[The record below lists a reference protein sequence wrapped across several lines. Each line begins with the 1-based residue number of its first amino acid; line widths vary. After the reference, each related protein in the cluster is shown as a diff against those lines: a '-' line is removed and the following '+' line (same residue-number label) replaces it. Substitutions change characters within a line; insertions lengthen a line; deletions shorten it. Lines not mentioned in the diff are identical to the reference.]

1 MPLATGSRLG
11 PYEILAPLSA
21 GGMGE
26 VYRARDMRLKR
37 EVAVKVLPQEFA
49 TDPARRQRFEFE
61 ARTVATLNHPNII
74 AIYDVGTE
82 DGAPYI
88 ITELIDGEPLRAGVF
103 ALRKSLDCAIQIA
116 NGLAAAHDAGVV
128 HRDLKPENIL
138 LTRDG
143 RIKILDFGLAR
154 MSVTR
159 TAAAAAETLTIHTE
173 PGVVLGTVGY
183 MSPEQVRGKEADPRS
198 DIFSFGVVLYELLSG
213 GRAFQGETSVET
225 MTAILKQQLPELP
238 EAVPPGV
245 REVVHHCL
253 DKNPDSR
260 FQSARDLSFA
270 LTAVSQSRVT
280 SGGAPNLAGTP
291 HRRRRGIL
299 MAAAAV
305 GAMALVI
312 AAFLLL
318 VHPAPPTNWTGSLLG
333 GPEVAFR
340 PRPSPDGQL
349 LAFYAIED
357 GYTQVGVMKPE
368 TGNWSM
374 LTHSRGQ
381 GYVTNVAWAPDGSAI
396 YYDRLTSV
404 PKGIYSVPVLGGDEH
419 LVFADAFRP
428 EALPDGSLLAV
439 KLNSNHEW
447 QLFRFWPA
455 TGKVQDLPVAVVD
468 AQESLANP
476 RAFPDGKEAVVD
488 GAPLGKEAGGM
499 NLLVVDLAT
508 GATRPVAPG
517 LPRGTGAPDF
527 AVTRDGKSVLITR
540 EFGPF
545 TRVFSVPV
553 QGRGPAQT
561 LFTATHEVWG
571 VETASDGSIYAC
583 VTDVPAELVSR
594 PLDHDETQT
603 VARFPWVSDPD
614 SIVVLPDGRVVM
626 GEFYSG
632 RSRLIVVER
641 GKSPV
646 AMASTTEETSIPA
659 TLAGQREIAF
669 LIGPEPR
676 GTIAF
681 ADIETGRITRR
692 IAPGRGEIVSLA
704 ASHDGT
710 TVYFAAGGVIWSIPS
725 AGGEARK
732 IRSGNRVVTDRSGRA
747 LLISILESPKM
758 RLFRVP
764 LNGESETEIPADPAH
779 SVAYQ
784 LLSPGSWNP
793 DGRLLVSLH
802 DSWFSGPAVLDTS
815 TGRVQPLPF
824 DNGSDYS
831 SLSWLPDGRILAL
844 RVSLRSTLWR
854 FTASRE

>member
-1 MPLATGSRLG
+1 MPLSAGTRLG
-11 PYEILAPLSA
+11 PYEILAALGA

-26 VYRARDMRLKR
+26 VYRARDTRLKR

-49 TDPARRQRFEFE
+49 TDPARRRRFEFE

-74 AIYDVGTE
+74 AIYDMGME
-82 DGAPYI
+82 DSTPYI
-88 ITELIDGEPLRAGVF
+88 VTELIDGEPLRAGVLT
-103 ALRKSLDCAIQIA
+103 LRKKLDCAVQFA
-116 NGLAAAHDAGVV
+116 NGLAVAHDAGVV

-143 RIKILDFGLAR
+143 HIKILDFGLAR
-154 MSVTR
+154 MSASR
-159 TAAAAAETLTIHTE
+159 TAAATAETMTIHTE
-173 PGVVLGTVGY
+173 PGVVMGTVGY
-183 MSPEQVRGKEADPRS
+183 MSPEQVRGKEADHRS
-198 DIFSFGVVLYELLSG
+198 DIFSFGVILYELLSG
-213 GRAFQGETSVET
+213 GRAFHGETSVET
-225 MTAILKQQLPELP
+225 MTAILKEELPELP
-238 EAVPPGV
+238 ETVPSGV

-253 DKNPDSR
+253 DKDPGRR

-270 LTAVSQSRVT
+270 LTAVSQSRAT
-280 SGGAPNLAGTP
+280 SGVAPNLVETP
-291 HRRRRGIL
+291 RRRHWIL
-299 MAAAAV
+299 MAAAV
-305 GAMALVI
+305 GAMALAI
-312 AAFLLL
+312 AAFLRLA
-318 VHPAPPTNWTGSLLG
+318 APPPPRNWTGSLLG

-357 GYTQVGVMKPE
+357 GYTQVAVMKPE

-374 LTHSRGQ
+374 LTHSRRQ
-381 GYVTNVAWAPDGSAI
+381 GYVTNLAWAPDGSAI
-396 YYDRLTSV
+396 YYDRFTSV
-404 PKGIYSVPVLGGDEH
+404 PKGIYSVPLLGGDEH

-476 RAFPDGKEAVVD
+476 RVFPDGKEALVD
-488 GAPLGKEAGGM
+488 GAPLGKESAGM
-499 NLLVVDLAT
+499 NLLVVDLVT
-508 GATRPVAPG
+508 GATRPLAPD

-527 AVTRDGKSVLITR
+527 AVTRDGKSVLITQ

-545 TRVFSVPV
+545 TRVFSVPAH
-553 QGRGPAQT
+553 GHGTAQT
-561 LFTATHEVWG
+561 VFTATHEVWG
-571 VETASDGSIYAC
+571 VETAPDGSIYAC
-583 VTDVPAELVSR
+583 VTDVPSELVSR
-594 PLDHDETQT
+594 PLDRDETQT

-626 GEFYSG
+626 DVFYSG
-632 RSRLIVVER
+632 RTRLVAVER

-646 AMASTTEETSIPA
+646 AMVTTTEETSIPA
-659 TLAGQREIAF
+659 TMAGQREIAF

-681 ADIETGRITRR
+681 ADIETGRMTHR
-692 IAPGRGEIVSLA
+692 IAPGKGEIVSLA
-704 ASHDGT
+704 ASSDGA
-710 TVYFAAGGVIWSIPS
+710 TVYFAAGGTIWSQPS
-725 AGGEARK
+725 AGGDARK
-732 IRSGNRVVTDRSGRA
+732 IRSGNGVVADRSGKT
-747 LLISILESPKM
+747 LLISVLESPKM
-758 RLFRVP
+758 RLFRVSLDGAP
-764 LNGESETEIPADPAH
+764 ESEILADSSH

-802 DSWFSGPAVLDTS
+802 DSWFIGPAVLDTS
-815 TGRVQPLPF
+815 TGHVQPLPF

-831 SLSWLPDGRILAL
+831 SLSWLPDGRIMAL
-844 RVSLRSTLWR
+844 RTGLRSTLWR
-854 FTASRE
+854 FTTARE

>member
-1 MPLATGSRLG
+1 MPLSAGTRLG
-11 PYEILAPLSA
+11 PYEILAALGA

-74 AIYDVGTE
+74 AIYDVGME
-82 DGAPYI
+82 DSTPYI
-88 ITELIDGEPLRAGVF
+88 VTELIDGEPLRAGVF
-103 ALRKSLDCAIQIA
+103 ALRKSLDCAVQIA
-116 NGLAAAHDAGVV
+116 NGLAAAHGAGVV

-154 MSVTR
+154 MSVSR
-159 TAAAAAETLTIHTE
+159 TAAVAAETLTIHTE
-173 PGVVLGTVGY
+173 PGVVMGTVGY
-183 MSPEQVRGKEADPRS
+183 MSPEQVRGKEADHRS

-225 MTAILKQQLPELP
+225 MTAILKVELPELP
-238 EAVPPGV
+238 ETVPPGV

-253 DKNPDSR
+253 DKDPGSR

-270 LTAVSQSRVT
+270 LTAVSQSRAT
-280 SGGAPNLAGTP
+280 SGGAPNLAGTS
-291 HRRRRGIL
+291 RRRHWIH
-299 MAAAAV
+299 MTATAI
-305 GAMALVI
+305 GAMALAI
-312 AAFLLL
+312 AGYRLLA
-318 VHPAPPTNWTGSLLG
+318 PQPPPTNWTGALLG

-357 GYTQVGVMKPE
+357 GYTQVAVMKPE

-374 LTHSRGQ
+374 LTHSRRQ

-404 PKGIYSVPVLGGDEH
+404 PKGIYSVPLLGGDEH

-476 RAFPDGKEAVVD
+476 RAFPDGKEALVD
-488 GAPLGKEAGGM
+488 GAPLGKEAAGM

-508 GATRPVAPG
+508 GATRPLAPG

-545 TRVFSVPV
+545 TRVISVPAHG
-553 QGRGPAQT
+553 QGP
-561 LFTATHEVWG
+561 
-571 VETASDGSIYAC
+571 
-583 VTDVPAELVSR
+583 R
-594 PLDHDETQT
+594 PD
-603 VARFPWVSDPD
+603 
-614 SIVVLPDGRVVM
+614 
-626 GEFYSG
+626 
-632 RSRLIVVER
+632 
-641 GKSPV
+641 
-646 AMASTTEETSIPA
+646 
-659 TLAGQREIAF
+659 
-669 LIGPEPR
+669 
-676 GTIAF
+676 
-681 ADIETGRITRR
+681 
-692 IAPGRGEIVSLA
+692 
-704 ASHDGT
+704 
-710 TVYFAAGGVIWSIPS
+710 TVYSNPRSLGSGNGAGRKHLRVYNGRAGGLGKPAAG
-725 AGGEARK
+725 
-732 IRSGNRVVTDRSGRA
+732 
-747 LLISILESPKM
+747 
-758 RLFRVP
+758 
-764 LNGESETEIPADPAH
+764 
-779 SVAYQ
+779 
-784 LLSPGSWNP
+784 
-793 DGRLLVSLH
+793 
-802 DSWFSGPAVLDTS
+802 
-815 TGRVQPLPF
+815 
-824 DNGSDYS
+824 
-831 SLSWLPDGRILAL
+831 
-844 RVSLRSTLWR
+844 
-854 FTASRE
+854 SR

>member
-1 MPLATGSRLG
+1 MPLSPGTRLG
-11 PYEILAPLSA
+11 PYEILAALGA

-74 AIYDVGTE
+74 AIYDVGME
-82 DGAPYI
+82 DSTPYI
-88 ITELIDGEPLRAGVF
+88 VTELIDGEPLRAGVF
-103 ALRKSLDCAIQIA
+103 ALRKSLDCAVQIA

-154 MSVTR
+154 MRASR
-159 TAAAAAETLTIHTE
+159 TAAAGAETLTIHTE
-173 PGVVLGTVGY
+173 PGVVMGTVGY
-183 MSPEQVRGKEADPRS
+183 MSPEQVRGKEADHRS

-225 MTAILKQQLPELP
+225 MTAILKQELPELP

-245 REVVHHCL
+245 REVVHHCV
-253 DKNPDSR
+253 DKDPGSR

-270 LTAVSQSRVT
+270 LTAVSQSRTT
-280 SGGAPNLAGTP
+280 SGGAPDLARAP
-291 HRRRRGIL
+291 RRPRWIL
-299 MAAAAV
+299 MTAAV
-305 GAMALVI
+305 GAMALAI

-318 VHPAPPTNWTGSLLG
+318 APPPPPTNWTGSLLG

-374 LTHSRGQ
+374 LTHSRRQ

-404 PKGIYSVPVLGGDEH
+404 PKGIYSVPLLGGDEH

-476 RAFPDGKEAVVD
+476 RAFPDGKEALVD
-488 GAPLGKEAGGM
+488 GAPLGKEAAGM
-499 NLLVVDLAT
+499 QLLAVDLAT
-508 GATRPVAPG
+508 GATRPLAPG

-545 TRVFSVPV
+545 TRVFSVPAH
-553 QGRGPAQT
+553 GHGPAQT

-571 VETASDGSIYAC
+571 VETAPDGSIYAC

-594 PLDHDETQT
+594 PVDRDEAQT

-626 GEFYSG
+626 SVFYSG
-632 RSRLIVVER
+632 RTRLIAVER
-641 GKSPV
+641 GKNPV
-646 AMASTTEETSIPA
+646 PMVTTTEETSIPA

-692 IAPGRGEIVSLA
+692 IAPGKGEIVSLA
-704 ASHDGT
+704 ASPDGAT
-710 TVYFAAGGVIWSIPS
+710 AYLAAGGAIWSIPS
-725 AGGEARK
+725 AGGAARK
-732 IRSGNRVVTDRSGRA
+732 IRSGNRVVADRSGQA
-747 LLISILESPKM
+747 LLISVLESPNM

-764 LNGESETEIPADPAH
+764 LNGAPASEIPADPSH
-779 SVAYQ
+779 SVTYQ

-815 TGRVQPLPF
+815 TGRIQPLPF
-824 DNGSDYS
+824 DNGSDYG
-831 SLSWLPDGRILAL
+831 SLGWLPDGRIMAL

-854 FTASRE
+854 FTRAQE

>member
-1 MPLATGSRLG
+1 
-11 PYEILAPLSA
+11 
-21 GGMGE
+21 MGE

-74 AIYDVGTE
+74 AIYDVGME
-82 DGAPYI
+82 DSTPYI
-88 ITELIDGEPLRAGVF
+88 VTELIDGEPLGAGVF
-103 ALRKSLDCAIQIA
+103 ALRKSLDCAVQIA

-143 RIKILDFGLAR
+143 HIKILDFGLAR
-154 MSVTR
+154 MSASR
-159 TAAAAAETLTIHTE
+159 TAAVGAETLTIHTE
-173 PGVVLGTVGY
+173 PGVVMGTVGY
-183 MSPEQVRGKEADPRS
+183 MSPEQVRGKEADHRS

-225 MTAILKQQLPELP
+225 MTAILKQELPELP
-238 EAVPPGV
+238 ETVPPGV

-253 DKNPDSR
+253 DKDPGSR

-270 LTAVSQSRVT
+270 LTAVMHSRTT
-280 SGGAPNLAGTP
+280 SGSAPNLAGAP
-291 HRRRRGIL
+291 RRRRWIL
-299 MAAAAV
+299 MAAAV
-305 GAMALVI
+305 GATALAI

-318 VHPAPPTNWTGSLLG
+318 APPPPPTNWTGSLLG

-349 LAFYAIED
+349 VAFYAIED
-357 GYTQVGVMKPE
+357 GYTQVAVMKPE

-374 LTHSRGQ
+374 LTHSRRQ
-381 GYVTNVAWAPDGSAI
+381 GYVTNVAWAPDGSTI

-404 PKGIYSVPVLGGDEH
+404 PKGIYSVPLLGGDEH

-476 RAFPDGKEAVVD
+476 RAFPDGKEALVD
-488 GAPLGKEAGGM
+488 GAPLGKEAAGM
-499 NLLVVDLAT
+499 NLLVVDLVT
-508 GATRPVAPG
+508 GATRPLAPG

-527 AVTRDGKSVLITR
+527 AVTRDGKSVLITQ

-545 TRVFSVPV
+545 TRVISVPAH
-553 QGRGPAQT
+553 GHGPART
-561 LFTATHEVWG
+561 VFTATHEVWG
-571 VETASDGSIYAC
+571 VETAPDGSIYAC

-594 PLDHDETQT
+594 PLDRDETQT

-626 GEFYSG
+626 DVFYSG
-632 RSRLIVVER
+632 RTRLVAVER

-646 AMASTTEETSIPA
+646 AMVTTTEETSIPV
-659 TLAGQREIAF
+659 TMAGQREIAF

-681 ADIETGRITRR
+681 ADIETGRMTRR
-692 IAPGRGEIVSLA
+692 IAPGKGEIVSLA
-704 ASHDGT
+704 ASSDGA
-710 TVYFAAGGVIWSIPS
+710 TVYFAAGGTIWSIPS
-725 AGGEARK
+725 AGGDARK
-732 IRSGNRVVTDRSGRA
+732 IRSGNQVVADRSGQA
-747 LLISILESPKM
+747 LLISVLESPKM

-764 LNGESETEIPADPAH
+764 LDGAPESEILADPSH

-802 DSWFSGPAVLDTS
+802 DSWFTGPAVLDTS
-815 TGRVQPLPF
+815 TGRIQPLPF
-824 DNGSDYS
+824 DNGSDYG
-831 SLSWLPDGRILAL
+831 SLGWLPDGRIMAL
-844 RVSLRSTLWR
+844 RISLRSTLWR
-854 FTASRE
+854 FTTARE

>member
-1 MPLATGSRLG
+1 
-11 PYEILAPLSA
+11 
-21 GGMGE
+21 MGE

-74 AIYDVGTE
+74 AIYDVGME
-82 DGAPYI
+82 DSTPYI
-88 ITELIDGEPLRAGVF
+88 VTELIDGEPLGAGVF
-103 ALRKSLDCAIQIA
+103 ALRKSLDCAVQIA

-143 RIKILDFGLAR
+143 HIKILDFGLAR
-154 MSVTR
+154 MSASR
-159 TAAAAAETLTIHTE
+159 TAAVGAETLTIHTE
-173 PGVVLGTVGY
+173 PGVVMGTVGY
-183 MSPEQVRGKEADPRS
+183 MSPEQVRGKEADHRS

-225 MTAILKQQLPELP
+225 MTAILKQELPELP
-238 EAVPPGV
+238 ETVPPGV

-253 DKNPDSR
+253 DKDPGSR

-270 LTAVSQSRVT
+270 LTAVMHSRTT
-280 SGGAPNLAGTP
+280 SGSAPNLAGAP
-291 HRRRRGIL
+291 RRRRWIL
-299 MAAAAV
+299 MAAAV
-305 GAMALVI
+305 GATALAI

-318 VHPAPPTNWTGSLLG
+318 APPPPPTNWTGSLLG

-349 LAFYAIED
+349 VAFYAIED
-357 GYTQVGVMKPE
+357 GYTQVAVMKPE

-374 LTHSRGQ
+374 LTHSRRQ
-381 GYVTNVAWAPDGSAI
+381 GYVTNVAWAPDGSTI

-404 PKGIYSVPVLGGDEH
+404 PKGIYSVPLLGGDEH

-476 RAFPDGKEAVVD
+476 RAFPDGKEALVD
-488 GAPLGKEAGGM
+488 GAPLGKEAAGM
-499 NLLVVDLAT
+499 NLLVVDLVT
-508 GATRPVAPG
+508 GATRPLAPG

-527 AVTRDGKSVLITR
+527 AVTRDGKSVLITQ

-545 TRVFSVPV
+545 TRVISVPAH
-553 QGRGPAQT
+553 GHGPART
-561 LFTATHEVWG
+561 VFTATHEVWG
-571 VETASDGSIYAC
+571 VETAPDGSIYAC

-594 PLDHDETQT
+594 PLDRDETQT

-626 GEFYSG
+626 DVFYSG
-632 RSRLIVVER
+632 RTRLVAVER

-646 AMASTTEETSIPA
+646 AMVTTTEETSIPV
-659 TLAGQREIAF
+659 TMAGQREIAF

-681 ADIETGRITRR
+681 ADIETGRMTRR
-692 IAPGRGEIVSLA
+692 IAPGKGEIVSLA
-704 ASHDGT
+704 ASSDGA
-710 TVYFAAGGVIWSIPS
+710 TVYFAAGGTIWSIPS
-725 AGGEARK
+725 AGGDARR
-732 IRSGNRVVTDRSGRA
+732 IRSGNQVVADRSGQA
-747 LLISILESPKM
+747 LLISVLESPKM

-764 LNGESETEIPADPAH
+764 LDGAPESEILADPSH

-802 DSWFSGPAVLDTS
+802 DSWFTGPAVLDTS
-815 TGRVQPLPF
+815 TGRIQPLPF
-824 DNGSDYS
+824 DNGSDYG
-831 SLSWLPDGRILAL
+831 SLGWLPDGRIMAL
-844 RVSLRSTLWR
+844 RISLRSTLWR
-854 FTASRE
+854 FTTARE

>member
-1 MPLATGSRLG
+1 MPLSAGTRLG
-11 PYEILAPLSA
+11 PYEILAALGA

-26 VYRARDMRLKR
+26 VYRARDTRLKR
-37 EVAVKVLPQEFA
+37 EVAVKALPQEFA

-74 AIYDVGTE
+74 AIYDVGME
-82 DGAPYI
+82 DTTPYI
-88 ITELIDGEPLRAGVF
+88 VTELIDGEPLRAGVF
-103 ALRKSLDCAIQIA
+103 ALRKSLDCAVQIA

-143 RIKILDFGLAR
+143 HVKILDFGLAR
-154 MSVTR
+154 MSAPR
-159 TAAAAAETLTIHTE
+159 TAAEAAETLTIHTE
-173 PGVVLGTVGY
+173 PGVVMGTLGY
-183 MSPEQVRGKEADPRS
+183 MSPEQVRGKEADHRS
-198 DIFSFGVVLYELLSG
+198 DIFSFGVVVYELLSG

-225 MTAILKQQLPELP
+225 MTAILKQALPELP
-238 EAVPPGV
+238 ETVPPGV

-253 DKNPDSR
+253 DKDPDSR
-260 FQSARDLSFA
+260 FQSARDLAFA
-270 LTAVSQSRVT
+270 LSAVMQSRTT
-280 SGGAPNLAGTP
+280 SGGAPNLKGTS
-291 HRRRRGIL
+291 RRRRWIL
-299 MAAAAV
+299 MAAAV
-305 GAMALVI
+305 GATALAI

-318 VHPAPPTNWTGSLLG
+318 APPPPPTNWTGSLLG

-357 GYTQVGVMKPE
+357 GYTQVAVMKPE

-374 LTHSRGQ
+374 LTHNRRQ

-396 YYDRLTSV
+396 YYDRFTSV
-404 PKGIYSVPVLGGDEH
+404 PKGIYSVPLLGGDEH

-439 KLNSNHEW
+439 KLNANHEW

-468 AQESLANP
+468 AQESLSNP
-476 RAFPDGKEAVVD
+476 RVFPDGKEALVD
-488 GAPLGKEAGGM
+488 GAPLGKEAAGM
-499 NLLVVDLAT
+499 NLLVVDLVT
-508 GATRPVAPG
+508 GATRPLAPG
-517 LPRGTGAPDF
+517 LPRGSGAPDF
-527 AVTRDGKSVLITR
+527 AVTRDGKSVLITQ

-545 TRVFSVPV
+545 TRVVSVPAYRH
-553 QGRGPAQT
+553 GTAQT
-561 LFTATHEVWG
+561 VFTATHEVWG
-571 VETASDGSIYAC
+571 VETAPDGSIYAC

-594 PLDHDETQT
+594 PLDRDEGQT

-626 GEFYSG
+626 DVFYSG
-632 RSRLIVVER
+632 RNRLVAVER

-646 AMASTTEETSIPA
+646 AMVTTTEETSVPA
-659 TLAGQREIAF
+659 TMAGQREIAF

-676 GTIAF
+676 GTIGF
-681 ADIETGRITRR
+681 ADIETGRMTRR
-692 IAPGRGEIVSLA
+692 IAPGKGEIVSLA
-704 ASHDGT
+704 ASSDGA
-710 TVYFAAGGVIWSIPS
+710 TVYFAAGGTIWSIPS
-725 AGGEARK
+725 AGGDARK
-732 IRSGNRVVTDRSGRA
+732 IRSGNRVVANRSGQA
-747 LLISILESPKM
+747 LLVSMLESPKM

-764 LNGESETEIPADPAH
+764 LNGAPESEILADSSH

-802 DSWFSGPAVLDTS
+802 DSWFIGPAVLDTA
-815 TGRVQPLPF
+815 TGHVEPLPF
-824 DNGSDYS
+824 DNGSVYG
-831 SLSWLPDGRILAL
+831 SLGWLPDGRIMAL
-844 RVSLRSTLWR
+844 RVSLHSTLWR
-854 FTASRE
+854 FTRARE

>member
-1 MPLATGSRLG
+1 MPLSAGTRLG
-11 PYEILAPLSA
+11 PYEILAALGA

-26 VYRARDMRLKR
+26 VYRARDTRLKR
-37 EVAVKVLPQEFA
+37 EVAVKILPQEFA

-74 AIYDVGTE
+74 AIYDVGME
-82 DGAPYI
+82 DTTPYI
-88 ITELIDGEPLRAGVF
+88 VTELIDGEPLRAGVF
-103 ALRKSLDCAIQIA
+103 ALRKSLDCAVQIA
-116 NGLAAAHDAGVV
+116 NGLAAAHDAGVI
-128 HRDLKPENIL
+128 HRDLKPDNIL

-143 RIKILDFGLAR
+143 HIKILDFGLAR
-154 MSVTR
+154 MSASR
-159 TAAAAAETLTIHTE
+159 KAAVATETLTIHTE
-173 PGVVLGTVGY
+173 PGVVMGTVGY
-183 MSPEQVRGKEADPRS
+183 MSPEQVRGKEADHRS

-225 MTAILKQQLPELP
+225 MTAILKQELPELP
-238 EAVPPGV
+238 ETVPPGI

-253 DKNPDSR
+253 DKDPSRR

-270 LTAVSQSRVT
+270 LSAVMQSRTT
-280 SGGAPNLAGTP
+280 SGGAPNLAGTS
-291 HRRRRGIL
+291 RRRRWIL
-299 MAAAAV
+299 MAAAV
-305 GAMALVI
+305 GATALAI

-318 VHPAPPTNWTGSLLG
+318 APPPPSTNWTGSLLG

-357 GYTQVGVMKPE
+357 GYTQVAVMKPE

-374 LTHSRGQ
+374 LTHNRRQ

-396 YYDRLTSV
+396 YYDRFTSV
-404 PKGIYSVPVLGGDEH
+404 PKGIYSVPLLGGDEH

-439 KLNSNHEW
+439 KLNANHEW

-468 AQESLANP
+468 AQESLSNP
-476 RAFPDGKEAVVD
+476 RVFPDGKEALVD
-488 GAPLGKEAGGM
+488 GAPLGKEAAGM
-499 NLLVVDLAT
+499 NLLVVDLVT
-508 GATRPVAPG
+508 GATRPLAPG
-517 LPRGTGAPDF
+517 LPRGSGAPDF
-527 AVTRDGKSVLITR
+527 AVTRDGKSVLITQ

-545 TRVFSVPV
+545 TRVVSVPAH
-553 QGRGPAQT
+553 GHGTAQT
-561 LFTATHEVWG
+561 VFTATHEVWG
-571 VETASDGSIYAC
+571 VETAPDGSIYAC

-594 PLDHDETQT
+594 PLDRDEGQT

-626 GEFYSG
+626 DVFYSG
-632 RSRLIVVER
+632 RNRLVAVER

-646 AMASTTEETSIPA
+646 AMVTTTEETSVPA
-659 TLAGQREIAF
+659 TMAGQREIAF

-676 GTIAF
+676 GTIGF
-681 ADIETGRITRR
+681 ADIETGRMTRR
-692 IAPGRGEIVSLA
+692 IAPDKGEIVSLA
-704 ASHDGT
+704 ASSDGA
-710 TVYFAAGGVIWSIPS
+710 TVYFAAGGTIWSIPS
-725 AGGEARK
+725 AGGDARK
-732 IRSGNRVVTDRSGRA
+732 IRSGNRVVANRSGQA
-747 LLISILESPKM
+747 LLVSVLESPKM

-764 LNGESETEIPADPAH
+764 LNGAPESEILADSSH

-802 DSWFSGPAVLDTS
+802 DSWFIGPAVLDTG
-815 TGRVQPLPF
+815 TGHVEPLPF
-824 DNGSDYS
+824 DNGSDYG
-831 SLSWLPDGRILAL
+831 SLGWLPDGRIMAL
-844 RVSLRSTLWR
+844 RVSLHSTLWR
-854 FTASRE
+854 FTRARE

>member
-1 MPLATGSRLG
+1 
-11 PYEILAPLSA
+11 
-21 GGMGE
+21 MGE

-74 AIYDVGTE
+74 AIYDVGME
-82 DGAPYI
+82 DGTPYI
-88 ITELIDGEPLRAGVF
+88 VTELIDGEPLRAGVF
-103 ALRKSLDCAIQIA
+103 GLRKILDCAVQIA

-143 RIKILDFGLAR
+143 HIKILDFGLAR
-154 MSVTR
+154 MSASR
-159 TAAAAAETLTIHTE
+159 TAAVGAETLTIHTE
-173 PGVVLGTVGY
+173 PGVVMGTVGY
-183 MSPEQVRGKEADPRS
+183 MSPEQVRGKEADHRS

-225 MTAILKQQLPELP
+225 MTAILKQELPELP
-238 EAVPPGV
+238 ETVPPGV

-253 DKNPDSR
+253 DKDPGSR

-270 LTAVSQSRVT
+270 LTAVMHSRTT
-280 SGGAPNLAGTP
+280 SGSAPNLAGAP
-291 HRRRRGIL
+291 RRRRWIL
-299 MAAAAV
+299 MAAAV
-305 GAMALVI
+305 GATALAI

-318 VHPAPPTNWTGSLLG
+318 APPPPPTNWTGSLLG

-349 LAFYAIED
+349 VAFYAIED
-357 GYTQVGVMKPE
+357 GYTQVAVMKPE

-374 LTHSRGQ
+374 LTHSRRQ
-381 GYVTNVAWAPDGSAI
+381 GYVTNVAWAPDGSTI

-404 PKGIYSVPVLGGDEH
+404 PKGIYSVPLLGGDEH

-476 RAFPDGKEAVVD
+476 RAFPDGKEALVD
-488 GAPLGKEAGGM
+488 GAPLGKEAAGM
-499 NLLVVDLAT
+499 NLLVVDLVT
-508 GATRPVAPG
+508 GATRPLAPG

-527 AVTRDGKSVLITR
+527 AVTRDGKSVLITQ

-545 TRVFSVPV
+545 TRVISVPAH
-553 QGRGPAQT
+553 GHGPART
-561 LFTATHEVWG
+561 VFTATHEVWG
-571 VETASDGSIYAC
+571 VETAPDGSIYAC

-594 PLDHDETQT
+594 PLDRDETQT

-626 GEFYSG
+626 DVFYSG
-632 RSRLIVVER
+632 RTRLVAVER

-646 AMASTTEETSIPA
+646 AMVTTTEETSIPV
-659 TLAGQREIAF
+659 TMAGQREIAF

-681 ADIETGRITRR
+681 ADIETGRMTRR
-692 IAPGRGEIVSLA
+692 IAPGKGEIVSLA
-704 ASHDGT
+704 ASSDGA
-710 TVYFAAGGVIWSIPS
+710 TVYFAAGGTIWSIPS
-725 AGGEARK
+725 AGGDARK
-732 IRSGNRVVTDRSGRA
+732 IRSGNQVVADRSGQA
-747 LLISILESPKM
+747 LLISVLESPKM

-764 LNGESETEIPADPAH
+764 LDGAPESEILADPSH

-802 DSWFSGPAVLDTS
+802 DSWFTGPAVLDTS
-815 TGRVQPLPF
+815 TGRIQPLPF
-824 DNGSDYS
+824 DNGSDYG
-831 SLSWLPDGRILAL
+831 SLGWLPDGRIMAL
-844 RVSLRSTLWR
+844 RISLRSTLWR
-854 FTASRE
+854 FTTARE

>member
-1 MPLATGSRLG
+1 
-11 PYEILAPLSA
+11 
-21 GGMGE
+21 MGE

-61 ARTVATLNHPNII
+61 ARTVATLNHPSII
-74 AIYDVGTE
+74 AIYDVGME
-82 DGAPYI
+82 DRTPYI
-88 ITELIDGEPLRAGVF
+88 VTELIDGEPLRGGVF
-103 ALRKSLDCAIQIA
+103 ALRKSLDCAVQIA
-116 NGLAAAHDAGVV
+116 NGLAAAHDAGIV

-143 RIKILDFGLAR
+143 HIKILDFGLAR
-154 MSVTR
+154 MSASR
-159 TAAAAAETLTIHTE
+159 TAAVAAETLTIHTE
-173 PGVVLGTVGY
+173 PGVVMGTVGY
-183 MSPEQVRGKEADPRS
+183 MSPEQVRGKEADHRS

-225 MTAILKQQLPELP
+225 MTAILKQELPELP
-238 EAVPPGV
+238 ETVPPGV

-253 DKNPDSR
+253 DKDPRSR

-270 LTAVSQSRVT
+270 LTAVSQSRAT
-280 SGGAPNLAGTP
+280 SGGAPNLAGRP
-291 HRRRRGIL
+291 RRRRWIL
-299 MAAAAV
+299 MAAAV
-305 GAMALVI
+305 GAMALAI

-318 VHPAPPTNWTGSLLG
+318 AAPPPPTNWTGSLLG

-357 GYTQVGVMKPE
+357 GYTQVAVMKPE

-374 LTHSRGQ
+374 LTHSRRQ

-404 PKGIYSVPVLGGDEH
+404 PKGIYSVPLLGGDEH

-476 RAFPDGKEAVVD
+476 RAFPDGKEALVD
-488 GAPLGKEAGGM
+488 GAPLGKEAAGM

-508 GATRPVAPG
+508 GATRPLAPG

-545 TRVFSVPV
+545 TRVISVPTH
-553 QGRGPAQT
+553 GHGPAQT

-571 VETASDGSIYAC
+571 VETAPDGSIYAC

-594 PLDHDETQT
+594 PLDRDETQT

-626 GEFYSG
+626 DVFYSG
-632 RSRLIVVER
+632 RTHLVAVER

-646 AMASTTEETSIPA
+646 AMVTTTEETSIPA
-659 TLAGQREIAF
+659 TMAGQREIAF

-681 ADIETGRITRR
+681 ADIETGRMTRR
-692 IAPGRGEIVSLA
+692 IAPGKGEIVSLA
-704 ASHDGT
+704 ASSDGA
-710 TVYFAAGGVIWSIPS
+710 TVYFAAGGTIWSIPS
-725 AGGEARK
+725 AGGDARK
-732 IRSGNRVVTDRSGRA
+732 IRSGNRVVADRSGQA

-764 LNGESETEIPADPAH
+764 LDGAPEREILADPSH

-802 DSWFSGPAVLDTS
+802 DSWFTGPAVLDTS

-831 SLSWLPDGRILAL
+831 SLGWLPDGRIMAL
-844 RVSLRSTLWR
+844 RITLRSTLWR
-854 FTASRE
+854 FTTARE